1 MAQMSRRAIYDR
13 SKPLSNGGDENRPL
27 KRAQWETASCLDQQ
41 LGGMVVGAEL
51 EDGGRW
57 ETVVPQWAD
66 TECMLTGRM
75 RIAGERAIGV

>member
-1 MAQMSRRAIYDR
+1 
-13 SKPLSNGGDENRPL
+13 
-27 KRAQWETASCLDQQ
+27 
-41 LGGMVVGAEL
+41 MVVGAEL

-66 TECMLTGRM
+66 TDCMLTGRM